1 MRSLDIPQANA
12 LETVRQVVRAVDLGV
27 KTAEAIADYTG
38 FSFRHAGYR
47 LHAARILGLLRQ
59 EGDEAALTPLGER
72 LVATE
77 PRSEV
82 ERSVFYDAIQGSAV
96 IQLLVPDLLSLVP
109 PESEVIAERLFHE
122 SKLSRTTSLR
132 RAGGL
137 LSWRRYVFGGATEK
151 RKRRVTARNEA
162 ETQQPVQLSL
172 F

>member
-27 KTAEAIADYTG
+27 TTRDAIADYTG
-38 FSFRHAGYR
+38 FSVRHAGYR
-47 LHAARILGLLRQ
+47 LHAARILGLVRPA
-59 EGDEAALTPLGER
+59 GDEVMLTPLGER

-77 PRSEV
+77 PRSQL
-82 ERSVFYDAIQGSAV
+82 ERSVFYDAIQSSAV

-109 PESEVIAERLFHE
+109 PESEVIADRLFKE
-122 SKLSRTTSLR
+122 SKLSHSTSLR

-137 LSWRRYVFGGATEK
+137 LSWRRYVFDGAAEP
-151 RKRRVTARNEA
+151 RRRRTRRSEPVEA
-162 ETQQPVQLSL
+162 QEPVQLSL

>member
-12 LETVRQVVRAVDLGV
+12 LETVRQVVKAIDLGV

-47 LHAARILGLLRQ
+47 LHAARILGLIRQ
-59 EGDEAALTPLGER
+59 EGDESALTPLGER
-72 LVATE
+72 LVAAE
-77 PRSEV
+77 PRSEI

-109 PESEVIAERLFHE
+109 PESEVIADRLFQE

-137 LSWRRYVFGGATEK
+137 LSWRRYVFGDD
-151 RKRRVTARNEA
+151 A
-162 ETQQPVQLSL
+162 ETRRRRSSRADKVEANEPVQLSL